1 MTSNIMVKD
10 GHTIVIGG
18 LFRESSDSARSQ
30 TPFLGN
36 LPVAGALFR
45 NQRDRTTRE
54 EIIIMLTPHIIKD
67 DEVYGKMSA
76 EELKR
81 AETYRVGVRKGMMPW
96 GRERLAEGEY
106 EAALAE
112 LKKPNPNNQKVL
124 WHLDCATNLN
134 PTFTEAI
141 ELKQRTTGR
150 EVTTSDN
157 SSIRSF
163 VQRMILADQPGG
175 APVPPAN
182 RTQDLKSPV
191 KPGNSSASNTDKP
204 ADTVADNDLTDEAPL
219 DEEDFEKQP
228 EADTVVNADKPATTQ
243 PSTPAVAEGKPTTQP
258 STPAVAEAK
267 PTTQPSTPA
276 AVADTKEQAPATD
289 ASAKGEDK
297 KATDNG
303 AAPSVTVTELPVEEV
318 KPDAPT
324 ADDNK

>member
-1 MTSNIMVKD
+1 
-10 GHTIVIGG
+10 
-18 LFRESSDSARSQ
+18 
-30 TPFLGN
+30 
-36 LPVAGALFR
+36 
-45 NQRDRTTRE
+45 
-54 EIIIMLTPHIIKD
+54 MLTPHIIKD
-67 DEVYGKMSA
+67 DEVFGKMSA
-76 EELKR
+76 AELKK
-81 AETYRVGVRKGMMPW
+81 AATYRVGVSKGMMPW

-134 PTFTEAI
+134 PTFSEAI

-163 VQRMILADQPGG
+163 VQRMILADQPAGSM
-175 APVPPAN
+175 PPAN
-182 RTQDLKSPV
+182 RTEDMKSPV
-191 KPGNSSASNTDKP
+191 KPGNTSASNTDKP
-204 ADTVADNDLTDEAPL
+204 ADTVADNDLSDETPL

-228 EADTVVNADKPATTQ
+228 EADTVVNAPATTQ
-243 PSTPAVAEGKPTTQP
+243 PSTPAVAEAKPTTQP

-276 AVADTKEQAPATD
+276 AVADTKEQAPSTD
-289 ASAKGEDK
+289 ASAKAEDK

>member
-54 EIIIMLTPHIIKD
+54 EIIILLTPHIIKD

-141 ELKQRTTGR
+141 ELKQKTTGR

-157 SSIRSF
+157 SSIRTF
-163 VQRMILADQPGG
+163 VQRMVLADQPGG

-182 RTQDLKSPV
+182 RTEDLKSPV
-191 KPGNSSASNTDKP
+191 KPGNSSASNTDTDQP
-204 ADTVADNDLTDEAPL
+204 AETVADNDLTDESPL
-219 DEEDFEKQP
+219 DEEDFENQP
-228 EADTVVNADKPATTQ
+228 EADQVVNAPATTQ
-243 PSTPAVAEGKPTTQP
+243 PSTPAVAQVKPTTQP
-258 STPAVAEAK
+258 STP
-267 PTTQPSTPA
+267 

-289 ASAKGEDK
+289 ATAKSEDK
-297 KATDNG
+297 NATEG
-303 AAPSVTVTELPVEEV
+303 SAPSVTVTELPVEEV
-318 KPDAPT
+318 KPDVPT